1 MYFSVGLN
9 GRPFSSQYAMV
20 SWSDT
25 STSALPSLKYIG
37 FTAGNIFCIFFYSL
51 TLFTKSKDFCIPIT
65 FDNPLKV
72 YFFNK
77 KYPSTIQTR
86 PTQIVKVHFLFK
98 NRF

>member
-37 FTAGNIFCIFFYSL
+37 FTAGNIFLYL
-51 TLFTKSKDFCIPIT
+51 
-65 FDNPLKV
+65 
-72 YFFNK
+72 
-77 KYPSTIQTR
+77 
-86 PTQIVKVHFLFK
+86 FLFLDPFFQK
-98 NRF
+98 VQIFVYQ